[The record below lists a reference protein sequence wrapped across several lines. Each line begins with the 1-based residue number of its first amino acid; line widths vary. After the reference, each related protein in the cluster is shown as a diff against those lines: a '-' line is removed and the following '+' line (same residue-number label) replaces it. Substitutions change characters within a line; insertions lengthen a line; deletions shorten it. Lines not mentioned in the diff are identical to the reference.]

1 MFAEIIT
8 IGDELLIG
16 QVIDTN
22 SAWMGQELNKIGI
35 EVLRIVS
42 IRDRKEEITES
53 IDSAMKRANI
63 VLVTGGLG
71 PTKDDITKQ
80 TLCEYFHTELV
91 FNEDVYENIKRV
103 LAGKIPMNALN
114 KSQAMV
120 PKDCTVI
127 NNPVGSA
134 SVSWFERGDKV
145 LVSMPGV
152 PQEMTAVMK
161 ESVLSKLQERF
172 QTDVIIHQ
180 TFLVQHY
187 PESVLA
193 EKLEPWETALPEC
206 IKLAYLPKPGIIRL
220 RLTGRGNDKV
230 KLVNILNREKVKLE
244 EILGDDIFSEED
256 TPLEMIVG
264 DLLKKKKL
272 TVSTAE
278 SCTGGSIAARLTSIS
293 GSSEY
298 FNGGIVAY
306 SNDVKMGLLHVSSET
321 LAQHGAVSEET
332 VIEMVKGAMKALK
345 TDCAVATSGIAG
357 PNGGTPEKPV
367 GTVWIA
373 AGYKNEIRTYKQETN
388 RGRAMNIERAGNNA
402 LLMLRDLLK

>member
-16 QVIDTN
+16 QVVDTN

-42 IRDRKEEITES
+42 IRDREKEILEA
-53 IDSAMKRANI
+53 IDNAMERVNI

-80 TLCEYFHTELV
+80 TLCKYFHTELV
-91 FNEDVYENIKRV
+91 FSEEVFENVKRV

-134 SVSWFERGDKV
+134 SVSWFERDGKV

-152 PQEMTAVMK
+152 PQEMTAVMT
-161 ESVLSKLQERF
+161 ESVLPKLHERF
-172 QTDVIIHQ
+172 QTDVIMHQ

-193 EKLEPWETALPEC
+193 EKLEPWESALPEC
-206 IKLAYLPKPGIIRL
+206 IKLAYLPKLGIIRL
-220 RLTGRGNDKV
+220 RLTGRGQNREEVKV
-230 KLVNILNREKVKLE
+230 LLEREKVKLE
-244 EILGDDIFSEED
+244 KILGEDIFGEED
-256 TPLEMIVG
+256 TPLEVIVG
-264 DLLKKKKL
+264 ELLKKKKL

-278 SCTGGSIAARLTSIS
+278 SCTGGSIAARLTSIA

-298 FNGGIVAY
+298 FNGSVVAY
-306 SNDVKMGLLHVSSET
+306 SNEVKMGLLHVSSET
-321 LAQHGAVSEET
+321 LEQHGAVSEET

-357 PNGGTPEKPV
+357 PEGGTPEKPV

-388 RGRAMNIERAGNNA
+388 RGRSMNIERAGNNA

>member
-1 MFAEIIT
+1 MFAELIT

-16 QVIDTN
+16 QVVDTN
-22 SAWMGQELNKIGI
+22 SAWMGRELNNIGI

-42 IRDRKEEITES
+42 VRDREEEILEA
-53 IDSAMKRANI
+53 IDTAMKRVNI

-80 TLCEYFHTELV
+80 TLCKYFNTELIFSEEV
-91 FNEDVYENIKRV
+91 FENVKRV
-103 LAGKIPMNALN
+103 LAGKIPMNKLN
-114 KSQAMV
+114 KGQAMV
-120 PKDCTVI
+120 PKNCTVI

-134 SVSWFERGDKV
+134 SVSWFERDGKV

-152 PQEMTAVMK
+152 PQEMTTVMA
-161 ESVLSKLQERF
+161 ESVLPKLHERF
-172 QTDVIIHQ
+172 HTDVIMHQ

-193 EKLEPWETALPEC
+193 EKLEAWEVALPDC
-206 IKLAYLPKPGIIRL
+206 IKLAYLPKLGIIRM
-220 RLTGRGNDKV
+220 RLTGRGHDRKEV
-230 KLVNILNREKVKLE
+230 ETLLNREKAKLE
-244 EILGDDIFSEED
+244 TILGEDIFSEED
-256 TPLEMIVG
+256 TPLEVIIG
-264 DLLKKKKL
+264 ELLKKRKL

-278 SCTGGSIAARLTSIS
+278 SCTGGSIAERLTSIA

-298 FNGGIVAY
+298 FKGSIVAY
-306 SNDVKMGLLHVSSET
+306 SNEVKKDLLYVSSET
-321 LAQHGAVSEET
+321 LEKYGAVSEET
-332 VIEMVKGAMKALK
+332 VIEMVKGAMIALK

-357 PNGGTPEKPV
+357 PGGGTPEKPV

>member
-1 MFAEIIT
+1 MFAELIT

-16 QVIDTN
+16 QVVDTN
-22 SAWMGQELNKIGI
+22 SAWMGRELNNIGI

-42 IRDRKEEITES
+42 VRDREEEILEA
-53 IDSAMKRANI
+53 INNAMKRVNI

-80 TLCEYFHTELV
+80 TLCKYFNTELIFSEEV
-91 FNEDVYENIKRV
+91 FENVKRV
-103 LAGKIPMNALN
+103 LAGKIPMNKLN
-114 KSQAMV
+114 KGQAMV
-120 PKDCTVI
+120 PKNCTVI

-134 SVSWFERGDKV
+134 SASWFERDGKV

-152 PQEMTAVMK
+152 PQEMTAVMT
-161 ESVLSKLQERF
+161 ESVLPKLHERF
-172 QTDVIIHQ
+172 QTDVIMHQ

-193 EKLEPWETALPEC
+193 EKLEAWEVALPDC
-206 IKLAYLPKPGIIRL
+206 IKLAYLPKLGIIRL
-220 RLTGRGNDKV
+220 RLTGRGHDRKEV
-230 KLVNILNREKVKLE
+230 ETLLNREKAKLE
-244 EILGDDIFSEED
+244 TILGEDIFSEED
-256 TPLEMIVG
+256 TPLEVIIG
-264 DLLKKKKL
+264 ELLKKRKL

-278 SCTGGSIAARLTSIS
+278 SCTGGSIAERLTSIA

-298 FNGGIVAY
+298 FKGSIVAY
-306 SNDVKMGLLHVSSET
+306 SNEVKEDLLHVSSET
-321 LAQHGAVSEET
+321 LEKYGAVSEET

-357 PNGGTPEKPV
+357 PGGGTPEKPV